1 MTGRQLDQGGTFMSS
16 TISYEIEQYKV
27 LLCSR
32 HGAWMSSYRYQA
44 VITLYQANTAVAWLK
59 FMEGVGN
66 NQDHYF
72 VGRNGQEQLTV
83 LFETTD
89 FDRVLALLQNE
100 KPLYVHLRKTYQT
113 SGALH
118 LGLGS
123 ISSDAEPVGEEES

>member
-1 MTGRQLDQGGTFMSS
+1 MSS
-16 TISYEIEQYKV
+16 TITYEIERYKV

-32 HGAWMSSYRYQA
+32 HSAWMSSYRYQA
-44 VITLYQANTAVAWLK
+44 VITLYQADTAVAWLK

-66 NQDHYF
+66 KQDYYY
-72 VGRNGQEQLTV
+72 VGKDGKEYLTV
-83 LFETTD
+83 LFEIAD

>member
-1 MTGRQLDQGGTFMSS
+1 MSS
-16 TISYEIEQYKV
+16 TITYEIERYKV

-32 HGAWMSSYRYQA
+32 HSAWMGSYRYQA
-44 VITLYQANTAVAWLK
+44 VITLYQADTAVAWLK

-66 NQDHYF
+66 KQDYYY
-72 VGRNGQEQLTV
+72 VGKDGKEYLTV
-83 LFETTD
+83 LFEIAD